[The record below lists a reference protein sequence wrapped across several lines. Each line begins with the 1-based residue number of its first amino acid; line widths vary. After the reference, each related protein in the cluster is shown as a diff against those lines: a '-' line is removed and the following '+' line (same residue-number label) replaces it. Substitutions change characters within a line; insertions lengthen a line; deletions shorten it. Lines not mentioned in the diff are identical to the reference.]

1 MMTLDLFKPPALEM
15 PKPAVEGKSKTSGV
29 SPWLTAIAYPL
40 GYHVVL
46 PSYFSNIEVTGQE
59 NIPKQGPV
67 ILAPTHRARWDALM
81 LPYATGQYVSGRDL
95 RFMVTHDEMK
105 GIQGWF
111 IRRLGGFAIN
121 PRHPAIATLRYGVE
135 VLRRGEMM
143 AIFPEGNIFHDNQVH
158 CLKPGL
164 ARIAIQAQSTQPP
177 LGVKIVP
184 ISLRYNPIIPERGCE
199 AKITIGSPLKVA
211 DYCKG
216 SAKKNAQ
223 SLTADLSCALKQLDQ
238 QSPF

>member
-1 MMTLDLFKPPALEM
+1 MMTLDLFKPPVLEI
-15 PKPAVEGKSKTSGV
+15 PTPAVEEKPKTTGV

-40 GYHVVL
+40 GSKLVL
-46 PSYFSNIEVTGQE
+46 PSYFSNIEITGQE
-59 NIPKQGPV
+59 NIPRRGPV
-67 ILAPTHRARWDALM
+67 ILAPTHRSRWDALM
-81 LPYATGQYVSGRDL
+81 LPYATGRYVSGRDL

-111 IRRLGGFAIN
+111 IRRLGGFAVN

-135 VLRRGEMM
+135 VLRRAEMM
-143 AIFPEGNIFHDNQVH
+143 VIFPEGNIFRDHQIH
-158 CLKPGL
+158 ALKQGL
-164 ARIAIQAQSTQPP
+164 ARIALQAQSTQPP

-184 ISLRYNPIIPERGCE
+184 ISLRYNPIIPQRGCE
-199 AKITIGSPLKVA
+199 AKITIGSPLQVA

-223 SLTADLSCALKQLDQ
+223 FLTADLRSALEHLDQ
-238 QSPF
+238 Q